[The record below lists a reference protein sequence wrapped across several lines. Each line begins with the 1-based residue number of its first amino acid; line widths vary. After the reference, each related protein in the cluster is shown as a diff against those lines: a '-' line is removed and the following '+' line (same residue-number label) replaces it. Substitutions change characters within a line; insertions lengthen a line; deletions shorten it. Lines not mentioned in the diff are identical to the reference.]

1 MNFKEYKKLSKR
13 MFKEHKESW
22 GKSKRRKKHKDIYD
36 QSDKVMK
43 EHNENNLV
51 QYVQWVESERSHL
64 RYLYLSPSVLPIFT
78 LILTCYLC
86 FNNQELFGGFL
97 KALLIFVTIGSGV
110 TWIFN
115 YIFKDFVRMWNIEL
129 PWWFLHTLK
138 FYYLFLPTL
147 LIYFTY
153 YLLWWIYS

>member
-1 MNFKEYKKLSKR
+1 MNFKEYKKFSRLE
-13 MFKEHKESW
+13 FKKYQELKDST
-22 GKSKRRKKHKDIYD
+22 SRKID
-36 QSDKVMK
+36 QKYQLEKVGR
-43 EHNENNLV
+43 ERLENNIV
-51 QYVQWVESERSHL
+51 QYVEWVESERSHL

-115 YIFKDFVRMWNIEL
+115 YIFKDFVRLWNIEL
-129 PWWFLHTLK
+129 PWWFDYTLK
-138 FYYLFLPTL
+138 FYNLFFPTL
-147 LIYFTY
+147 FTY
-153 YLLWWIYS
+153 FNCYLLWWIFS

>member
-1 MNFKEYKKLSKR
+1 
-13 MFKEHKESW
+13 
-22 GKSKRRKKHKDIYD
+22 
-36 QSDKVMK
+36 MK

-115 YIFKDFVRMWNIEL
+115 YIFKDFVRLWNIEL
-129 PWWFLHTLK
+129 PWWFDYTLK
-138 FYYLFLPTL
+138 FYNLFFPTL
-147 LIYFTY
+147 FTY
-153 YLLWWIYS
+153 FNCYLLWWIFS

>member
-1 MNFKEYKKLSKR
+1 MNFKEYKKFSRLE
-13 MFKEHKESW
+13 F
-22 GKSKRRKKHKDIYD
+22 KKHQELKGSTSRKID
-36 QSDKVMK
+36 QKYQLEKVGR
-43 EHNENNLV
+43 ERLENNIV
-51 QYVQWVESERSHL
+51 QYVEWVRSERSHL
-64 RYLYLSPSVLPIFT
+64 SYLYLLPSVLPIFT

-86 FNNQELFGGFL
+86 FNNQELLGGFL
-97 KALLIFVTIGSGV
+97 KALLIFVTIGSGL